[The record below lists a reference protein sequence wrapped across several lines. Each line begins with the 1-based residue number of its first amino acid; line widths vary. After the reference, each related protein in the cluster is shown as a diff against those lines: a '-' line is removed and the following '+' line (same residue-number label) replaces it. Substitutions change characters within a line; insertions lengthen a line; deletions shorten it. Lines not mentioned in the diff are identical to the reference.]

1 MCDIGLNVKGSVHY
15 YYSPC
20 VPNVITLNN
29 YFLIGKILPGR
40 TPYEEATGFDPE
52 NFGLMPALQR
62 IEVRVPY
69 YVFDEGLKSYFEHE
83 WDYQC
88 NGNTFKLLLN
98 KGHLHKRYP
107 NFLR

>member
-1 MCDIGLNVKGSVHY
+1 MAIEKNQIMASHRAASGARRTWQIYHELVNNKKWKSK
-15 YYSPC
+15 
-20 VPNVITLNN
+20 TLNN

-88 NGNTFKLLLN
+88 NGKTFKLL
-98 KGHLHKRYP
+98 
-107 NFLR
+107 